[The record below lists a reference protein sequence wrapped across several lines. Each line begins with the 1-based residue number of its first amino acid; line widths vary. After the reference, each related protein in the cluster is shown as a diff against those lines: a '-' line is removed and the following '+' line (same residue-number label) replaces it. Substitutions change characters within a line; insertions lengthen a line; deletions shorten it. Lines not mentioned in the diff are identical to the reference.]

1 MFHPLFVEL
10 PSDSRVMSSK
20 VLDETVWRTWL
31 NKNRLQELHR
41 TALRMK
47 ALKWA
52 CMGMLI
58 VTAVVSPYVFAPY
71 SSAFQ
76 TVVRFAIAVGAM
88 VLIVESLRRGRYVF
102 AGLFAGIVL
111 LFNPVLPA
119 LDVSGNRLIVVFS
132 VLPFLASLI
141 AMKEKVRLA
150 AALV

>member
-1 MFHPLFVEL
+1 M
-10 PSDSRVMSSK
+10 
-20 VLDETVWRTWL
+20 WRTWL

-41 TALRMK
+41 TAHRMK

-58 VTAVVSPYVFAPY
+58 VAAVVSPYVFATY

-76 TVVRFAIAVGAM
+76 TVVRFAVALGAI
-88 VLIVESLRRGRYVF
+88 VLIAESLRRGRYVF

-119 LDVSGNRLIVVFS
+119 LDLSGNRLIVVFS

-141 AMKEKVRLA
+141 WMKEKVRLA

>member
-1 MFHPLFVEL
+1 MFHTIVVES

-20 VLDETVWRTWL
+20 VLDESVWRTWL
-31 NKNRLQELHR
+31 KKNRLQELHR
-41 TALRMK
+41 TALRMR

-52 CMGMLI
+52 CTAMLA
-58 VTAVVSPYVFAPY
+58 VTAVVSPYVFTPY
-71 SSAFQ
+71 TSAFQ
-76 TVVRFAIAVGAM
+76 TVVRFAVAVGAI

-119 LDVSGNRLIVVFS
+119 LDLSGNRLIIVIS
-132 VLPFLASLI
+132 ALPFLASLI
-141 AMKEKVRLA
+141 WVKEKVRLA

>member
-1 MFHPLFVEL
+1 MFHPLVLL
-10 PSDSRVMSSK
+10 PSDSRLMSPK
-20 VLDETVWRTWL
+20 ALDETVWRTWL
-31 NKNRLQELHR
+31 NKNRLQESHR

-119 LDVSGNRLIVVFS
+119 LDLSGNRLIAVFS

-141 AMKEKVRLA
+141 GMKEKVRLA

>member
-1 MFHPLFVEL
+1 MFHPLVLL
-10 PSDSRVMSSK
+10 PSDSRLMSPK
-20 VLDETVWRTWL
+20 ALDETVWRTWL

-52 CMGMLI
+52 FIGMLM
-58 VTAVVSPYVFAPY
+58 VTAAGSPYVFATY

-76 TVVRFAIAVGAM
+76 TVVRFAVALGAI
-88 VLIVESLRRGRYVF
+88 VLIAESLRRGRYVF

-119 LDVSGNRLIVVFS
+119 LDLSGNRLIVVFS